1 MGQIGDV
8 AGRYAAD
15 YQYRAEQAQ
24 KSGRSEKAGN
34 YGRTIGEPVLS
45 EKAQKY
51 YENLKA
57 KYGNMD
63 FILVSPEMKE
73 EAERNK
79 GMYRSSKE
87 FLVLIDSEKIEKM
100 AEDESYRRKYEG
112 ILSGATSKM
121 QMMKSQLGSNAGA
134 VKSFGITFDDGG
146 NASFFA
152 VIDKSLAAQRERI
165 SEKKAEAA
173 KERKAEAKK
182 EAEEARKSRR
192 GEQRADKWRE
202 DLTTVTS
209 SSWQD
214 LLRQIEENLASE
226 QFGRNRSMEEQL
238 LGQSV
243 DYSV

>member
-1 MGQIGDV
+1 MGQVNSV
-8 AGRYAAD
+8 AGSYAAD
-15 YQYRAEQAQ
+15 YQYRTEQA
-24 KSGRSEKAGN
+24 KKNERSEKTGN
-34 YGRTIGEPVLS
+34 YGRTIGDPVLS
-45 EKAQKY
+45 EKGQKY
-51 YENLKA
+51 YEGLKA

-79 GMYRSSKE
+79 GMYQGSKE
-87 FLVLIDSEKIEKM
+87 LIVLIDSDKIEKM
-100 AEDESYRRKYEG
+100 AEDEEYRKKYEG
-112 ILSGATSKM
+112 ILSGATAKM
-121 QMMKSQLGSNAGA
+121 QQMKMQLGNNAGA
-134 VKSFGITFDDGG
+134 VKSFGMTFDDGG

-182 EAEEARKSRR
+182 EAEEARKAKR
-192 GEQRADKWRE
+192 GERGKEERKP

-209 SSWQD
+209 SSWED
-214 LLRQIEENLASE
+214 LLRQVEETLASDRYGKMRTEAE
-226 QFGRNRSMEEQL
+226 QA